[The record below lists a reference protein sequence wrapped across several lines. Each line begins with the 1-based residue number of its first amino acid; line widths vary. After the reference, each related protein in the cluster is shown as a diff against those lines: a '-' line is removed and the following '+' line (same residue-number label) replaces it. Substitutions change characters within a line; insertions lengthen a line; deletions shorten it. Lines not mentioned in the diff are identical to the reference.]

1 MALNQKLT
9 RVIAGRSVVGV
20 DTSAAQCLVHFDD
33 GSHMVVK
40 VSAPPVSPDQRG
52 KVTRVRQSGTA
63 LDIDLD
69 DNATI
74 AFTTADLMG
83 CVMVRAATNALEYAD

>member
-1 MALNQKLT
+1 
-9 RVIAGRSVVGV
+9 
-20 DTSAAQCLVHFDD
+20 
-33 GSHMVVK
+33 MVVN
-40 VSAPPVSPDQRG
+40 VSAPPVSPDPRG
-52 KVTRVRQSGTA
+52 KVTRVRQSGTS

-74 AFTTADLMG
+74 GLTTADLMG

>member
-9 RVIAGRSVVGV
+9 RVIAGRTVVGV

-40 VSAPPVSPDQRG
+40 VSAHRCHRTS
-52 KVTRVRQSGTA
+52 
-63 LDIDLD
+63 
-69 DNATI
+69 
-74 AFTTADLMG
+74 
-83 CVMVRAATNALEYAD
+83 AAR